1 MWRVLQWYVW
11 FLFSSLS
18 YVHVARLVIQW
29 TSSKLFCSASPLT
42 VYAAVIAQCWIAWS
56 IMRSLWDPRVSLW
69 KCLVCTTVYPPVY
82 SAPDVNTVMT
92 PIHSSPVMSSSYF
105 SSSSKVDSV
114 PTSLS
119 LHCDRPCSLKR
130 WFSRPSTSPWNVW
143 YSCAI
148 RLFCYSFDFIFKIVL
163 NEVLILSPVVADNI
177 RTLSSYIK
185 YRIFGYMYF
194 LRWWLVAS
202 SGYVE

>member
-1 MWRVLQWYVW
+1 MLPG
-11 FLFSSLS
+11 LS
-18 YVHVARLVIQW
+18 YSGHLVNC
-29 TSSKLFCSASPLT
+29 FVRPPPLT

-177 RTLSSYIK
+177 RTLSSYTK
-185 YRIFGYMYF
+185 YRIFGHMYF